1 MESLLVSSAVTSSPA
16 PTNIYLLGFHAKSP
30 TEFAKG
36 FAKALDQSPSETLAM
51 RKRARTSAKRFS
63 EEVFRDSWNA
73 QMDRLI
79 QLRFTPKGE
88 RQKLHLD

>member
-1 MESLLVSSAVTSSPA
+1 
-16 PTNIYLLGFHAKSP
+16 LLGFHAKSP

>member
-1 MESLLVSSAVTSSPA
+1 
-16 PTNIYLLGFHAKSP
+16 
-30 TEFAKG
+30 
-36 FAKALDQSPSETLAM
+36 M

-79 QLRFTPKGE
+79 QLRVTPKGE
-88 RQKLHLD
+88 RQKLRLE